1 MFELKVTGE
10 TIAELKEK
18 IAGLIIMVEEE
29 TKDAPKPIKKKV
41 AKKSTKKKNP
51 IKPQSPAEEK
61 AEVKAETKKETET
74 ETKEETVEEVPQAD
88 ALSALQK
95 VNSEKGLAT
104 AKELLNKFGANRLSE
119 VDASKYGEFIGA
131 CEGAL
136 NE

>member
-10 TIAELKEK
+10 TIAELKAK
-18 IAGLIIMVEEE
+18 IAGLIIMLEEE

-41 AKKSTKKKNP
+41 TKKSTKKKAAV
-51 IKPQSPAEEK
+51 KPQPPIEEK
-61 AEVKAETKKETET
+61 AEVKTETKKET
-74 ETKEETVEEVPQAD
+74 ETVEEVPQAD